1 MKILLKQDVINL
13 GYAGEVIDVADGYGR
28 NYLLPQGLAVKA
40 TDGVLKEAGVWR
52 QRAAV
57 RVSEIRKENEAL
69 SAEISNANLVF
80 NARAGETGK
89 LYGSITTAD
98 IAEKM
103 NQQLGTEIDRR
114 IITSQP
120 LRQLGEHRV
129 TIKLGR
135 DFHPQITVFIHPLE
149 IKDEE
154 VEEVLEVEAGA
165 EGEIAAAMEAMDP
178 AAEDAAAENAAVE
191 NAGAEEAEI
200 EDVSIEEEITDTEP
214 DQETTLDS
222 ELDDVTSTG
231 EDLDQT
237 A

>member
-13 GYAGEVIDVADGYGR
+13 GYAGEVIDVANGYGR

-40 TDGVLKEAGVWR
+40 TDGVLKEADVWR

-57 RVSEIRKENEAL
+57 RISEIRNENETL
-69 SAEISNANLVF
+69 SAEISSTKLVF

-114 IITSQP
+114 IISSEP

-135 DFHPQITVFIHPLE
+135 DFHPQVTVFIHPLE
-149 IKDEE
+149 TQDEE
-154 VEEVLEVEAGA
+154 VEEVVEVENGS
-165 EGEIAAAMEAMDP
+165 EGESAPDAEATDPMAA
-178 AAEDAAAENAAVE
+178 DAV
-191 NAGAEEAEI
+191 AEESEI
-200 EDVSIEEEITDTEP
+200 EDVSAEAEITDTDP
-214 DQETTLDS
+214 DQETFLDS
-222 ELDDVTSTG
+222 DLGDVTSTE

>member
-1 MKILLKQDVINL
+1 MKILLKEDVINL

-40 TDGVLKEAGVWR
+40 TDGVLKEADVWR

-69 SAEISNANLVF
+69 SAEISKSKLVF

-114 IITSQP
+114 IISSQP

-129 TIKLGR
+129 TVKLGR
-135 DFHPQITVFIHPLE
+135 DFHPQVTVFIHPLE
-149 IKDEE
+149 VQDE
-154 VEEVLEVEAGA
+154 EVEAGA
-165 EGEIAAAMEAMDP
+165 EGESVAAAEAMDTT
-178 AAEDAAAENAAVE
+178 EAAAV
-191 NAGAEEAEI
+191 AEENEI
-200 EDVSIEEEITDTEP
+200 EDVFIEEETEDTEP
-214 DQETTLDS
+214 DQETILNS
-222 ELDDVTSTG
+222 ELDDVTSTE
-231 EDLDQT
+231 EDLEPT

>member
-13 GYAGEVIDVADGYGR
+13 GYAGEVIDVANGYGR

-40 TDGVLKEAGVWR
+40 TDGVLKEADVWR

-57 RVSEIRKENEAL
+57 RVSEIRQENEVL
-69 SAEISNANLVF
+69 SAEISSTNLVF

-114 IITSQP
+114 IISSEP

-129 TIKLGR
+129 TVKLGR
-135 DFHPQITVFIHPLE
+135 DFHPQVTVFIHPLE
-149 IKDEE
+149 TQDEE
-154 VEEVLEVEAGA
+154 VEEVEEVEDGA
-165 EGEIAAAMEAMDP
+165 EGERAADVELVDQTA
-178 AAEDAAAENAAVE
+178 AAEDS
-191 NAGAEEAEI
+191 EI
-200 EDVSIEEEITDTEP
+200 EDFSIEEEITDTDP
-214 DQETTLDS
+214 DQESILDS
-222 ELDDVTSTG
+222 DLGDVTSNK

>member
-40 TDGVLKEAGVWR
+40 TDGVLKEADVWR

-57 RVSEIRKENEAL
+57 RVSEIREENEAL
-69 SAEISNANLVF
+69 SAEISKTKLVF

-114 IITSQP
+114 IISSQP

-129 TIKLGR
+129 TVKLGR
-135 DFHPQITVFIHPLE
+135 DFHPQVTVFIHPLE
-149 IKDEE
+149 AQDEE
-154 VEEVLEVEAGA
+154 DEEAAVVEAGA
-165 EGEIAAAMEAMDP
+165 EGESVAAAEAMDTT
-178 AAEDAAAENAAVE
+178 AAAAV
-191 NAGAEEAEI
+191 AEENDI
-200 EDVSIEEEITDTEP
+200 EDIFVEEEAADTEP
-214 DQETTLDS
+214 DQETILNS
-222 ELDDVTSTG
+222 ELDNVTSTE
-231 EDLDQT
+231 EDLEPT

>member
-28 NYLLPQGLAVKA
+28 NYLLPQNLAVKA
-40 TDGVLKEAGVWR
+40 TGGVLKEADVWR

-57 RVSEIRKENEAL
+57 RINEIRKENEAL
-69 SAEISNANLVF
+69 SGEISKAKLVF

-114 IITSQP
+114 IISSQP

-135 DFHPQITVFIHPLE
+135 DFHPQVTVFIHPLE
-149 IKDEE
+149 VVDEE
-154 VEEVLEVEAGA
+154 VEEVLEVEAGE
-165 EGEIAAAMEAMDP
+165 EGESA
-178 AAEDAAAENAAVE
+178 AAAEVMATTEAAAV
-191 NAGAEEAEI
+191 AEENEI
-200 EDVSIEEEITDTEP
+200 DDVSIEEVITDIEP
-214 DQETTLDS
+214 DQETILDS
-222 ELDDVTSTG
+222 ELDDVTSAE
-231 EDLDQT
+231 EDLEPT

>member
-13 GYAGEVIDVADGYGR
+13 GYAGEVIDVANGYGR

-69 SAEISNANLVF
+69 SAEISKANLVF

-149 IKDEE
+149 TQDEE
-154 VEEVLEVEAGA
+154 VEEVVEVEAGA
-165 EGEIAAAMEAMDP
+165 EGESAAAAEVLDP
-178 AAEDAAAENAAVE
+178 AAEDAGAEDAAAEE
-191 NAGAEEAEI
+191 SEI

-214 DQETTLDS
+214 DQETLMDS
-222 ELDDVTSTG
+222 ELDDVTSTE

>member
-1 MKILLKQDVINL
+1 M
-13 GYAGEVIDVADGYGR
+13 
-28 NYLLPQGLAVKA
+28 
-40 TDGVLKEAGVWR
+40 LKEAGVWR

-149 IKDEE
+149 TKDEE
-154 VEEVLEVEAGA
+154 VEEVAEVEAGA
-165 EGEIAAAMEAMDP
+165 EGENAAAAEAMDP
-178 AAEDAAAENAAVE
+178 AVDAAAEDAAAED
-191 NAGAEEAEI
+191 AGAEESEI